1 MGGYGMVLNTSE
13 VRVSQDRTARKTK
26 HIAVCIC
33 THKRPDLLKKLLQ
46 ELGNQ
51 DTEGLF
57 TYSIVVV
64 DNDRLQSAKSVVADF
79 AATSKVS
86 VKYCVETQQNIALAR
101 NRTIENS
108 SGDFVAF
115 IDDDEFPTKQW
126 LLSLFNICGKGGVA
140 GVLGPVLPYFNDG
153 VPQWIVKGKFYDR
166 PQHRTGLVLDWT
178 QTRTGNV
185 LLQRHLFTGDAQPFR
200 AECVEGS
207 DQEFFKRMMQKG
219 HAFIWCNE
227 AVVYE
232 VVPPPRW
239 KRSFLVRRA
248 LFRGIFSLRNHGFPL
263 RLIATSLIA
272 TLAYAAV
279 LPVALVLGQARF
291 MNYVFKFTYHAGRL
305 LAVAGFNP
313 INRPY
318 VSE

>member
-1 MGGYGMVLNTSE
+1 MLNASG
-13 VRVSQDRTARKTK
+13 VRLSQDATASETK
-26 HIAVCIC
+26 HIAVCLC
-33 THKRPDLLKKLLQ
+33 TYKRPELLKRLLQ
-46 ELGNQ
+46 ELGEQ

-64 DNDRLQSAKSVVADF
+64 DNDRLQSAESVVANF

-86 VKYCVETQQNIALAR
+86 VKYDVEPQQNIALAR
-101 NRTIENS
+101 NRSIENA

-115 IDDDEFPTKQW
+115 IDDDEFPSEQW
-126 LLSLFNICGKGGVA
+126 LLSLFHIFDKGSVA
-140 GVLGPVLPYFNDG
+140 GVLGPVLPYFGDG
-153 VPQWIVKGKFYDR
+153 VPPWIVKGKFYDR
-166 PQHRTGLVLDWT
+166 PQHRTGLVLGWT

-185 LLQRHLFTGDAQPFR
+185 LLQRHLFAGDPQPFR

-219 HAFIWCNE
+219 HEFVWCNE

-248 LFRGIFSLRNHGFPL
+248 LFRGIYSVRNHGLPL
-263 RLIATSLIA
+263 QLIATSLIA
-272 TLAYAAV
+272 APAYAAA
-279 LPVALVLGQARF
+279 LPVALVLGHARF
-291 MNYVFKFTYHAGRL
+291 MDYVFKLSYHTGRL
-305 LAVAGFNP
+305 LAALGLNP
-313 INRPY
+313 VSRPY